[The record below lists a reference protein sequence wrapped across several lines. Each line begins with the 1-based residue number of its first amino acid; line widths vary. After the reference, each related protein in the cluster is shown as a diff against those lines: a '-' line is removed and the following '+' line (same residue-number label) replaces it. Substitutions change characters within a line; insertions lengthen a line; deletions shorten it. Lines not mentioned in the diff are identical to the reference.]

1 MATVRDMRREE
12 NKMVTTTTMVFSTP
26 NAMTSNCL
34 QGGRDED
41 KKDEDEGEGRDNDVM
56 MRG

>member
-1 MATVRDMRREE
+1 
-12 NKMVTTTTMVFSTP
+12 MVPSTP
-26 NAMTSNCL
+26 NTVVSNCL

-41 KKDEDEGEGRDNDVM
+41 KKDEDEGEGRDNDAT